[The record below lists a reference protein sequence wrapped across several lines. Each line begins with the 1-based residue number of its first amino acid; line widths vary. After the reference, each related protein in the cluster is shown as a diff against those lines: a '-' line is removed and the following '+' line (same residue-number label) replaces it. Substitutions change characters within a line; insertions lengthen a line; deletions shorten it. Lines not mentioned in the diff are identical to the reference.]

1 MTGFKVLKKID
12 ASLEV
17 FEKWFSGIGLLIITA
32 LVLLGVFLR
41 TFFSFTFTWLEEI
54 CQYLMVWIACIGCV
68 LSVKKDEHVGVD
80 VIFSVMP
87 KKFHPKYKM
96 VLTFINAAFIVF
108 FTRFS
113 IDLMLKVQKTGQTS
127 VSMPWLQMYVLYLGV
142 VVGNVLLL
150 YEYIKLFIKRF
161 KDLFTEEKKSNVSV
175 EEA

>member
-87 KKFHPKYKM
+87 KKFHPRYKM
-96 VLTFINAAFIVF
+96 VLTLINAAFIVF

-113 IDLMLKVQKTGQTS
+113 IDLMLRVQKTGQTS

-142 VVGNVLLL
+142 VIGNVLLL

>member
-41 TFFSFTFTWLEEI
+41 TVFSFTFTWLEEI

-87 KKFHPKYKM
+87 KKFHSRYKM

-142 VVGNVLLL
+142 VIGNVLLL

-161 KDLFTEEKKSNVSV
+161 KDLFTGKKKSNISV